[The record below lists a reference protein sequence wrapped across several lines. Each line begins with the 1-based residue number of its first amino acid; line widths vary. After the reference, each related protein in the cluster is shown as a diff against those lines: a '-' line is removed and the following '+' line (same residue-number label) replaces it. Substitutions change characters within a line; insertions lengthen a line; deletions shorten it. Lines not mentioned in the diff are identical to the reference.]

1 MRISRGAMAEA
12 LGSCPKYP
20 PTGLTIEEYQ
30 RYVQLNKSID
40 EQSEMAKA
48 AQGRLAELQSEVD
61 DMSELCW
68 FTKKRKMAQD
78 DIVSVAKKRIHHDR
92 KHLEKLD
99 LQLKQSQ
106 VQEQETNPNEG
117 S

>member
-1 MRISRGAMAEA
+1 MAEA

-20 PTGLTIEEYQ
+20 PLGLTIEEYQ

-61 DMSELCW
+61 DVSELCW

-78 DIVSVAKKRIHHDR
+78 DIASVAKKRINHDR
-92 KHLEKLD
+92 KKLEKL
-99 LQLKQSQ
+99 
-106 VQEQETNPNEG
+106 E
-117 S
+117 

>member
-1 MRISRGAMAEA
+1 MRISRGAMAEDR
-12 LGSCPKYP
+12 GMCPKYP
-20 PTGLTIEEYQ
+20 PTGLTIEEYK

-48 AQGRLAELQSEVD
+48 GQGRLAELQSEVD

-78 DIVSVAKKRIHHDR
+78 DIASVAKKRIYHDR
-92 KHLEKLD
+92 KQLEKLE
-99 LQLKQSQ
+99 LKQRQ
-106 VQEQETNPNEG
+106 AQEKETNPNAG

>member
-106 VQEQETNPNEG
+106 VQEQETNPNEE

>member
-20 PTGLTIEEYQ
+20 PPGLTIEEYQ
-30 RYVQLNKSID
+30 RYVQLNMSID

-61 DMSELCW
+61 DLSELCW

-92 KHLEKLD
+92 KHLEKLE

-106 VQEQETNPNEG
+106 VQEQETNPNEE